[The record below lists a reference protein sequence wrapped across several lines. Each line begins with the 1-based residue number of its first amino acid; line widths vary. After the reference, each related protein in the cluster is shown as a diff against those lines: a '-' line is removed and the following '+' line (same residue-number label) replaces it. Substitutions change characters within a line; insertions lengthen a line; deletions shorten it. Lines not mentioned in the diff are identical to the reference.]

1 MDTQRGSATVP
12 VVKEVTLRLARPDE
26 RRRWD
31 ALMDQHHPLG
41 FKQFAGRGLRYVAIW
56 QGEWLALL
64 GWQTGVFQ
72 CRPREQWLGWHK
84 AVQFQRLH
92 LIANNTRF
100 VMLPEGTGVK
110 NLASR
115 LLGLNLRR
123 LSADWQAHWGHPLEL
138 AETFV
143 EPQKYRGTVYLA
155 SNWIKLG
162 LSKGYARSNGKYTDK
177 HGQRKVMLVVRP
189 GRVREVQVLCGKG
202 SNQSI
207 PLPEPCGRS
216 REGTGEASAGA
227 HVGRANEQ
235 RNTLNSECRGRHQ
248 GRRQYC
254 SDRFGEVREGSAVS
268 ENPGTHVCTNPG
280 LGIPPRYHGALRRGR
295 RSEGRSRSEDERRGG
310 VGLGHSSDETSEQ
323 SVECHVAEL
332 AERRAGRNG
341 RREGKARLRTQSREA
356 PRWVRCWTG
365 TERHGSSRGVPS

>member
-177 HGQRKVMLVVRP
+177 HGQRKVMLVY
-189 GRVREVQVLCGKG
+189 ELQ
-202 SNQSI
+202 
-207 PLPEPCGRS
+207 
-216 REGTGEASAGA
+216 AGA
-227 HVGRANEQ
+227 RA
-235 RNTLNSECRGRHQ
+235 
-248 GRRQYC
+248 
-254 SDRFGEVREGSAVS
+254 AV
-268 ENPGTHVCTNPG
+268 
-280 LGIPPRYHGALRRGR
+280 
-295 RSEGRSRSEDERRGG
+295 
-310 VGLGHSSDETSEQ
+310 
-323 SVECHVAEL
+323 
-332 AERRAGRNG
+332 
-341 RREGKARLRTQSREA
+341 A
-356 PRWVRCWTG
+356 P
-365 TERHGSSRGVPS
+365 

>member
-177 HGQRKVMLVVRP
+177 HGQRKVMLVVRQANWART
-189 GRVREVQVLCGKG
+189 GGA
-202 SNQSI
+202 S
-207 PLPEPCGRS
+207 PL
-216 REGTGEASAGA
+216 
-227 HVGRANEQ
+227 
-235 RNTLNSECRGRHQ
+235 
-248 GRRQYC
+248 
-254 SDRFGEVREGSAVS
+254 
-268 ENPGTHVCTNPG
+268 
-280 LGIPPRYHGALRRGR
+280 
-295 RSEGRSRSEDERRGG
+295 
-310 VGLGHSSDETSEQ
+310 
-323 SVECHVAEL
+323 
-332 AERRAGRNG
+332 
-341 RREGKARLRTQSREA
+341 
-356 PRWVRCWTG
+356 W
-365 TERHGSSRGVPS
+365 